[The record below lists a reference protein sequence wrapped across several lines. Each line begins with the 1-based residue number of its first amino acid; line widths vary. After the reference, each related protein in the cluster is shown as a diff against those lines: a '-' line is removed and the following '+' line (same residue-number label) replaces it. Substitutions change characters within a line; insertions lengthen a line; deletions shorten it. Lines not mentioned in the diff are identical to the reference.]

1 MCPEID
7 KHEFHWRIIPL
18 EGLAGHY
25 LMQKY
30 FLTQRQENT
39 WLVLAISRLWVKF
52 EINLPLL
59 FFKVLSH
66 PFLHEFVA
74 GIRDQH
80 FFSFLR
86 IANKLLKFLKTL
98 EWSERYF
105 KMNNKNE
112 VNLSENCHEHDKL
125 RCGILSKKFERMS
138 LTCFSP
144 MFHFFWHFQGGIEM
158 ENWAKT
164 G

>member
-25 LMQKY
+25 LVQKY

-39 WLVLAISRLWVKF
+39 WLVLAISCLWVKF
-52 EINLPLL
+52 DINLPLL
-59 FFKVLSH
+59 FFKILSH

-80 FFSFLR
+80 FFLFLE
-86 IANKLLKFLKTL
+86 LQ
-98 EWSERYF
+98 
-105 KMNNKNE
+105 
-112 VNLSENCHEHDKL
+112 
-125 RCGILSKKFERMS
+125 
-138 LTCFSP
+138 TCFWN
-144 MFHFFWHFQGGIEM
+144 FWKLSSE
-158 ENWAKT
+158 AKEILKWIIKT
-164 G
+164 RLIYPKTVMNMINSGVGSSARNSKECH